1 MSVLSP
7 DPSLSQPEPDRRGQD
22 RLYSTRRPSP
32 GEALSSHPLV
42 VLVPAVI
49 FAVLGGLLGFH
60 ASTTYTA
67 SAQLVVQPLAPTVSQ
82 LPSAV
87 QAAEDQATNESRL
100 VLSSGVTIP
109 LAREFNTTPT
119 DIAKRISATPIPT
132 STVITLDAEADSAHG
147 AVTLANAA
155 AATFAHY
162 VNAELQSTATTEAVL
177 KRYEVSE
184 VLLDQA
190 RNARLALETKH
201 VGLNGLVR
209 ATAAV
214 AAAQVRATALSDQY
228 QTGIQALA
236 TAPAVKPFSSAT
248 KASSNRRSQL
258 ELYVLGGLLIGLL
271 LGAAAAI
278 LLANRRF
285 AATTAKS

>member
-1 MSVLSP
+1 MSVFSP
-7 DPSLSQPEPDRRGQD
+7 DPALSQPEPDRNAGARRTSMQ
-22 RLYSTRRPSP
+22 RPSP
-32 GEALSSHPLV
+32 GEALRRHPLV
-42 VLVPAVI
+42 VLAPALI
-49 FAVLGGLLGFH
+49 LAVLGALFGLH

-100 VLSSGVTIP
+100 ILSSGVTGP
-109 LAREFNTTPT
+109 LAQEFSTTPS
-119 DIAKRISATPIPT
+119 DIAKRLSATPIPS

-162 VNAELQSTATTEAVL
+162 VNTELQSTATVNAVL
-177 KRYEVSE
+177 KRYETAE
-184 VLLDQA
+184 ALLDQT
-190 RNARLALETKH
+190 RNAKLALEAKH

-209 ATAAV
+209 ATSAV
-214 AAAQVRATALSDQY
+214 AGAQVRASALSDQY
-228 QTGIQALA
+228 ESAVQALA
-236 TAPAVKPFSSAT
+236 TAPTIKPFSSAT

-258 ELYVLGGLLIGLL
+258 ELYALGGLLVGLL
-271 LGAAAAI
+271 IGAAMAI
-278 LLANRRF
+278 MLANRRVAT
-285 AATTAKS
+285 AAKG